1 MYYQVTL
8 KYQHHLTKQKLKVNS
23 IDGTKVRRQCLSIHE
38 KKKIKLRQSA
48 NSQSAWAKIKLLV
61 DAAGLAKSIRHQKD
75 EIKYLNDTSK
85 QVKDGD
91 QLLKLVHI
99 FKILTNY

>member
-1 MYYQVTL
+1 MG
-8 KYQHHLTKQKLKVNS
+8 QKSEGSVCQFMK
-23 IDGTKVRRQCLSIHE
+23 